1 MSANTDARRREL
13 LQNLAGSSRI
23 KFVGSYECTELS
35 SVAAHERRARVASVC
50 AVCYFI
56 RMLVYALDAAGPLG
70 LLCVDISQVPSLIP
84 SSAVHPSPPAL
95 GRRLR
100 GSSAHLHV
108 DEEALDLLDGVV
120 THESAE
126 A

>member
-1 MSANTDARRREL
+1 ML
-13 LQNLAGSSRI
+13 PVPLA
-23 KFVGSYECTELS
+23 C
-35 SVAAHERRARVASVC
+35 
-50 AVCYFI
+50 
-56 RMLVYALDAAGPLG
+56 
-70 LLCVDISQVPSLIP
+70 CVSTFLKVPSLIP